1 MEEIIPSGEGIFQSV
16 PENQRENQP
25 DTADHVVA
33 QWRAERPD
41 LDPTPF
47 LVIGRMHRV
56 ANALT
61 TELVRVYNEF
71 GLGEGEFD
79 VLATLRRQG
88 GDFALTPSDLS
99 DFTVVTSG
107 AVTKRVDR
115 LVTLGL
121 VERRPSGTDGRSRL
135 VALTPAG
142 KKLIDKAFAAH
153 LANEERLL
161 AVLSPTQRADL
172 ERGLRVL
179 AQSLGV

>member
-1 MEEIIPSGEGIFQSV
+1 MS
-16 PENQRENQP
+16 
-25 DTADHVVA
+25 DTSDDPHADLADQVVS
-33 QWRAERPD
+33 QWRAARPD

-61 TELVRVYNEF
+61 TELVRVYAEF

-99 DFTVVTSG
+99 EQTVVTSG

-115 LVTLGL
+115 LEVRGY
-121 VERRPSGTDGRSRL
+121 VERRPSGADGRSRL

-142 KKLIDKAFAAH
+142 RELIDRAFTAH
-153 LANEERLL
+153 MANEARLIE
-161 AVLSPTQRADL
+161 ALSPTDRAGL
-172 ERGLRVL
+172 EHGLRVL

>member
-1 MEEIIPSGEGIFQSV
+1 MPEKSDQTEQSY
-16 PENQRENQP
+16 
-25 DTADHVVA
+25 ADRAEYVVD

-61 TELVRVYNEF
+61 SELVRVYAEF

-88 GDFALTPSDLS
+88 GDYVLTPSDLS
-99 DFTVVTSG
+99 EQTVVTSG

-115 LVTLGL
+115 LEARGH

-135 VALTPAG
+135 VALTPSG
-142 KKLIDKAFAAH
+142 KTLIDKAFTAH
-153 LANEERLL
+153 MANETRLL
-161 AVLSPTQRADL
+161 EALSPAERVDL

>member
-1 MEEIIPSGEGIFQSV
+1 MLGATH
-16 PENQRENQP
+16 P
-25 DTADHVVA
+25 DRAAQIVD

-41 LDPTPF
+41 LDTSPF

-61 TELVRVYNEF
+61 NELVRVYEDF

-88 GDFALTPSDLS
+88 GDYALTPSDLS
-99 DFTVVTSG
+99 EQTVVTSG

-115 LVTLGL
+115 LEARGY
-121 VERRPSGTDGRSRL
+121 VERKPSGTDGRSRL

-142 KKLIDKAFAAH
+142 KKLIDEAFTAH
-153 LANEERLL
+153 IDNEARLV
-161 AVLSPTQRADL
+161 AVLSPSERAGL
-172 ERGLRVL
+172 EQGLL
-179 AQSLGV
+179 ALARSLGV

>member
-1 MEEIIPSGEGIFQSV
+1 M
-16 PENQRENQP
+16 PEKH
-25 DTADHVVA
+25 DTTGSDHRDMADHVVN

-61 TELVRVYNEF
+61 TELVRVYAEF
-71 GLGEGEFD
+71 DLGEGEFD

-99 DFTVVTSG
+99 EQTVVTTG

-115 LVTLGL
+115 LESRGY

-142 KKLIDKAFAAH
+142 RKLIDEAFTAH
-153 LANEERLL
+153 MANEARLL
-161 AVLSPTQRADL
+161 EALSPEERAGL
-172 ERGLRVL
+172 ERGLLVL

>member
-1 MEEIIPSGEGIFQSV
+1 MPRATEQRATQDRAAEITE
-16 PENQRENQP
+16 
-25 DTADHVVA
+25 

-47 LVIGRMHRV
+47 LVIGRLHRV

-61 TELVRVYNEF
+61 SELVRVYQEY

-88 GDFALTPSDLS
+88 GECALTPSELS
-99 DFTVVTSG
+99 EQTVVTSG

-115 LVTLGL
+115 LVSLGY
-121 VERRPSGTDGRSRL
+121 VERRPSGSDGRSRL

-142 KKLIDKAFAAH
+142 RELIDEAFTAH
-153 LANEERLL
+153 MANEARLVS
-161 AVLSPTQRADL
+161 VLSPAERAGL
-172 ERGLRVL
+172 ERGLL
-179 AQSLGV
+179 ALALDLDV

>member
-1 MEEIIPSGEGIFQSV
+1 MAEPTH
-16 PENQRENQP
+16 P
-25 DTADHVVA
+25 DRAAQIVD
-33 QWRAERPD
+33 QWRTERPD

-47 LVIGRMHRV
+47 LVIGRLHRV

-61 TELVRVYNEF
+61 TELVRVYDEF

-99 DFTVVTSG
+99 EQTVVSSG

-115 LVTLGL
+115 LEARGL

-142 KKLIDKAFAAH
+142 RKLIDRAFAAH

-161 AVLSPTQRADL
+161 SVLSQPERDAL
-172 ERGLRVL
+172 ERGLL
-179 AQSLGV
+179 ALARSLAV

>member
-1 MEEIIPSGEGIFQSV
+1 M
-16 PENQRENQP
+16 PENKP
-25 DTADHVVA
+25 DRADRVVD
-33 QWRAERPD
+33 QWRSERPD

-61 TELVRVYNEF
+61 TELVSVYAEF

-99 DFTVVTSG
+99 EQTVVTSG

-115 LVTLGL
+115 LVARGY
-121 VERRPSGTDGRSRL
+121 VERRQSGTDGRSRL
-135 VALTPAG
+135 VALTPSG
-142 KKLIDKAFAAH
+142 QKLIDEAFTAH
-153 LANEERLL
+153 MANEARLI
-161 AVLSPTQRADL
+161 AALSPTERAGL

>member
-1 MEEIIPSGEGIFQSV
+1 MPQ
-16 PENQRENQP
+16 QP
-25 DTADHVVA
+25 DETDQSYADRADHVVD
-33 QWRAERPD
+33 QWRTERPD

-61 TELVRVYNEF
+61 TELVSVYAEF

-99 DFTVVTSG
+99 EQTVVTSG

-115 LVTLGL
+115 LVARGY
-121 VERRPSGTDGRSRL
+121 VQRQPSGTDGRSRL

-142 KKLIDKAFAAH
+142 KKLIDKAFTAH
-153 LANEERLL
+153 MANEARLIE
-161 AVLSPTQRADL
+161 ALSPTERAGL

>member
-1 MEEIIPSGEGIFQSV
+1 MPD
-16 PENQRENQP
+16 QP
-25 DTADHVVA
+25 PADRAEQIVE
-33 QWRAERPD
+33 QWRSERPD

-47 LVIGRMHRV
+47 LVIGRLHRV
-56 ANALT
+56 AAALT
-61 TELVRVYNEF
+61 AELVRVYNEY

-99 DFTVVTSG
+99 EQTVVTSG

-135 VALTPAG
+135 VALTPKG
-142 KKLIDKAFAAH
+142 RELIDRAFTAH
-153 LANEERLL
+153 MANEARLL
-161 AVLSPTQRADL
+161 EVLSPAERAGL
-172 ERGLRVL
+172 ERGLL
-179 AQSLGV
+179 ALARSLDV